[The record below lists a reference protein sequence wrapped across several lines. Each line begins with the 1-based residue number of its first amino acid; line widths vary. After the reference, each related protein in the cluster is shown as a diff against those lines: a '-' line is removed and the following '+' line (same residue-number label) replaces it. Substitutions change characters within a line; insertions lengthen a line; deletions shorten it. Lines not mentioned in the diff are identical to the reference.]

1 MNNTPSIADDFG
13 LVTGGIIDEIDLGAL
28 ATLTPHPIAVQLSA
42 GSPVDLG
49 LITGAVTLSDDFGST
64 NDAVVDVINLGTV
77 P

>member
-1 MNNTPSIADDFG
+1 
-13 LVTGGIIDEIDLGAL
+13 LV
-28 ATLTPHPIAVQLSA
+28 